1 MYSEEPFEPQIFE
14 QHFKDLSEFKT
25 LRDPIC
31 IMGVPDLTT
40 LGKDCTESLIEEL
53 QAEKICEFLY
63 SDFAPIGLVTHQE
76 EGIALTKIEFY
87 FAQYPDNRGDFIIIT
102 GNGSPK
108 SSIGINF
115 LSDKIA
121 EFVSSFEPK
130 LFISIAPIPVSNP
143 TQNPRVYLAH
153 TSETVLPVF
162 DIENKKCLNENLR
175 LETLDKGV
183 VLGLNGTT
191 VGFAKS
197 LYSISGAILLSETLN
212 SSKTD
217 LFAIKAIFR
226 ILDYVF
232 KLKLPFNS
240 IQQEIKEKSVVNTTN
255 AVSRADLLKSLRKR
269 LQT

>member
-1 MYSEEPFEPQIFE
+1 MYSEEPFEPQIIE
-14 QHFKDLSEFKT
+14 QKFKDLSEFKT
-25 LRDPIC
+25 LKNPIC

-40 LGKDCTESLIEEL
+40 LGKDCTEFLIEEL
-53 QAEKICEFLY
+53 KAEKVMVYLY

-76 EGIALTKIEFY
+76 EGIALTKVKFY
-87 FAQYPDNRGDFIIIT
+87 VAQLPDKRGDFIIIT

-108 SSIGINF
+108 SPIGINF
-115 LSDKIA
+115 LSDRIA

-153 TSETVLPVF
+153 TSETLLPLF
-162 DIENKKCLNENLR
+162 DIENKKCRNENLR
-175 LETLDKGV
+175 LETLDKGI

-197 LYSISGAILLSETLN
+197 LYNINGAILLSETFN
-212 SSKTD
+212 STNTD
-217 LFAIKAIFR
+217 LIAVKAILS
-226 ILDYVF
+226 ILNYVF
-232 KLKLPFNS
+232 ELKLPFNS
-240 IQQEIKEKSVVNTTN
+240 IPQEIKRESLVNSTN
-255 AVSRADLLKSLRKR
+255 SLSRAEILKNIRKR